1 MGTNFSVK
9 DGIIAIHN
17 YDGTEIQEKDSFEN
31 EMEKFIEFNKDPH
44 NVPGIKIYKT
54 FASTRKGYIKIKK

>member
-1 MGTNFSVK
+1 MGINFSVK
-9 DGIIAIHN
+9 DGIITIHN
-17 YDGTEIQEKDSFEN
+17 YYGTEIQEKDSFEN